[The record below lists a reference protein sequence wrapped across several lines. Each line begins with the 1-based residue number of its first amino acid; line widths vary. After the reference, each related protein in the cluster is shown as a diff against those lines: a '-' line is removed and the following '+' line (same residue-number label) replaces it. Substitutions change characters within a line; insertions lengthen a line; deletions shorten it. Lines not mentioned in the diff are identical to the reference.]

1 MLTLISNQRNKN
13 VNHMAIQIFI
23 QPIEENFSLI
33 LDASEDVEQRELSY
47 IVSRHINWLFHLW
60 QWGFTLDVCI
70 GHDSA
75 SPLLNPYPRET
86 HAHRYQ
92 KTSIQKYPPTWE
104 WMNKLWYKL
113 LTYYTK
119 YSEVFLILERQ

>member
-47 IVSRHINWLFHLW
+47 IVSRHIN
-60 QWGFTLDVCI
+60 
-70 GHDSA
+70 
-75 SPLLNPYPRET
+75 
-86 HAHRYQ
+86 
-92 KTSIQKYPPTWE
+92 
-104 WMNKLWYKL
+104 
-113 LTYYTK
+113 
-119 YSEVFLILERQ
+119 